1 MNNNWTDNTF
11 LSHVAKDL
19 LMRFKDDMSRVTVV
33 FPNKRARLFMNE
45 VLLSE
50 VSNTCWAP
58 HYSTIAEMFES
69 IVGDTVAETIPA
81 VCKLYYVYKQLMGE
95 KAESLDVFWGW
106 GEILLSD
113 FDDIDKHLVNA
124 DNLFLNAKELNDIE
138 SFDFLSP
145 NQREAL
151 ERFFGAF
158 ATENKTHLQERF
170 SELWSIMPGLYHGL
184 KEAMPEG
191 VQPYQGALERLA
203 VENKDM
209 LALLDEERTY
219 CFVGFNMLSETEKKL
234 MTYLNKKNKAL
245 FYWDYDDMY
254 KDNPTFEA
262 GDFIRK
268 NLEDYPNALSKRK
281 IYDNLAHKAGFTFV
295 STSTDS
301 IATRYIPQWLTAK
314 LTETERETALVLC
327 DEQQLQPVLHA
338 IPDKGNTSNE
348 KAPKDINITM
358 GYSLMGTPIYSLTS
372 ALITLQTEGWDK
384 KRKRFSLPFLRTI
397 KYHPYYQYIADIDWE
412 RRIEP
417 THVAELI
424 QYLDEIVISLAGKM
438 SEEDSDF
445 DDVLM
450 TESLYII
457 HKTLRQFYDM
467 VTNNEHPLVLQ
478 PSTIRRLLRRVLGSK
493 SIPFHGE
500 PAQGLQVMGVLE
512 TRCLDFKNILMLNVG
527 EGFLPKNTTDNS
539 LIPFTLRTGF
549 GLTTIRHKVAVFA
562 YYFYR
567 LIQRAEHVT
576 FIFNENS
583 SGNVRREISRFLRQL
598 QAETDIPIDFI
609 RLEAEQYTTQ
619 IELKDI
625 DKDEDTVN
633 LLHQK
638 FNLKESNEAYTL
650 SPSSINRYINCPM
663 QFYLTSVCGL
673 RVQPDEEEVVDARI
687 LGNIFHNA
695 AEEIYKEIMSHS
707 KSKIITRAQLSEYT
721 ANKGERLQPII
732 DKHFRKEANITEF
745 RGENILIRG
754 VVERYLINLL
764 KWDERHSPISME
776 AMEKDVAMQLN
787 LKIGE
792 RDLCIKTGG
801 RVDRMDIISDG
812 STPKHL
818 RIVDY
823 KTGAHEN
830 EVKKMDDIF
839 KRSSKHAG
847 YYLQTFLYA
856 IAASKNYSN
865 QLPIKPV
872 LFYTA
877 KSGKEDYDPSLYIG
891 NSKGAN
897 KEGLVSDIL
906 AYENDFMEQ
915 LKGIITE
922 IFNPEVPFY
931 KTKEPE
937 ACAFCDFKQLCNR
950 QGEKNF

>member
-1 MNNNWTDNTF
+1 
-11 LSHVAKDL
+11 
-19 LMRFKDDMSRVTVV
+19 
-33 FPNKRARLFMNE
+33 
-45 VLLSE
+45 
-50 VSNTCWAP
+50 
-58 HYSTIAEMFES
+58 
-69 IVGDTVAETIPA
+69 
-81 VCKLYYVYKQLMGE
+81 
-95 KAESLDVFWGW
+95 
-106 GEILLSD
+106 
-113 FDDIDKHLVNA
+113 
-124 DNLFLNAKELNDIE
+124 
-138 SFDFLSP
+138 
-145 NQREAL
+145 
-151 ERFFGAF
+151 
-158 ATENKTHLQERF
+158 
-170 SELWSIMPGLYHGL
+170 
-184 KEAMPEG
+184 
-191 VQPYQGALERLA
+191 
-203 VENKDM
+203 
-209 LALLDEERTY
+209 
-219 CFVGFNMLSETEKKL
+219 
-234 MTYLNKKNKAL
+234 
-245 FYWDYDDMY
+245 
-254 KDNPTFEA
+254 
-262 GDFIRK
+262 
-268 NLEDYPNALSKRK
+268 
-281 IYDNLAHKAGFTFV
+281 
-295 STSTDS
+295 
-301 IATRYIPQWLTAK
+301 
-314 LTETERETALVLC
+314 
-327 DEQQLQPVLHA
+327 
-338 IPDKGNTSNE
+338 
-348 KAPKDINITM
+348 
-358 GYSLMGTPIYSLTS
+358 
-372 ALITLQTEGWDK
+372 
-384 KRKRFSLPFLRTI
+384 
-397 KYHPYYQYIADIDWE
+397 
-412 RRIEP
+412 
-417 THVAELI
+417 
-424 QYLDEIVISLAGKM
+424 
-438 SEEDSDF
+438 
-445 DDVLM
+445 
-450 TESLYII
+450 
-457 HKTLRQFYDM
+457 
-467 VTNNEHPLVLQ
+467 
-478 PSTIRRLLRRVLGSK
+478 
-493 SIPFHGE
+493 
-500 PAQGLQVMGVLE
+500 
-512 TRCLDFKNILMLNVG
+512 MLNVG

-609 RLEAEQYTTQ
+609 RLEAEQDTTQ

-625 DKDEDTVN
+625 DKDEDIVN

-721 ANKGERLQPII
+721 TNKGERLQPII

-812 STPKHL
+812 GTPKHL

-891 NSKGAN
+891 NNKGAN

-931 KTKEPE
+931 KTKESE